1 MKLQI
6 ERLVRMVKKVSIFGL
21 EGLPMIKA
29 GDDLASLIVS
39 AAKNNR
45 VEIEDEDVV
54 VVAQKVISKAEGRVV
69 QLDKV
74 TPSERALEIAKK
86 TRRNPRL
93 VELVLRESKR
103 FLKASRQ
110 ILIVEDQRDI
120 VSINAGIDKS
130 NVEGANSYALLPLDP
145 DESARRLRSR
155 IMKLTGKK
163 VGVIISDTYSR
174 AFRRGQVNFVI
185 GLAGIAPFFD
195 YRGTKDLFGYVLQ
208 VKFSAVADELA
219 SATELV
225 MGQGKE
231 AVPVAIVKGLNRITF
246 SEESTFKDLVI
257 SEKEDL
263 FRNVW

>member
-1 MKLQI
+1 
-6 ERLVRMVKKVSIFGL
+6 MVKKVSILGL
-21 EGLPMIKA
+21 EGLPLIKS

-39 AAKNNR
+39 KAKTND
-45 VEIEDEDVV
+45 VEIEDGDII
-54 VVAQKVISKAEGRVV
+54 VVAQKVVSKAEGRTI
-69 QLDKV
+69 QLDEV
-74 TPSERALEIAKK
+74 TPSEKALEIAKK
-86 TRRNPRL
+86 TGRNPKL
-93 VELVLRESKR
+93 VELVMRESKR

-130 NVEGANSYALLPLDP
+130 NVEGANRYTLLPVDP

-174 AFRRGQVNFVI
+174 AFRRGQVNFAI
-185 GLAGIAPFFD
+185 GLAGIDPFYD
-195 YRGTKDLFGYVLQ
+195 YRGTEDLFGYVLQ
-208 VKFSAVADELA
+208 VKFSAIADELA

-231 AVPVAIVKGLNRITF
+231 AIPVAVVKGLNRIVF
-246 SEESTFKDLVI
+246 SEDASSRELVI
-257 SEKEDL
+257 GEKEDL
-263 FRNVW
+263 FKNVW

>member
-1 MKLQI
+1 
-6 ERLVRMVKKVSIFGL
+6 MVKKVSIFGL
-21 EGLPMIKA
+21 EGLPLIKS

-39 AAKNNR
+39 EAKTND
-45 VEIEDEDVV
+45 VAIEDGDIIVI
-54 VVAQKVISKAEGRVV
+54 AQKVVSKAEGRII
-69 QLDKV
+69 QLDEV
-74 TPSERALEIAKK
+74 TPSEKALEIAKK
-86 TRRNPRL
+86 TGRNPKL
-93 VELVLRESKR
+93 VELVMRESKR

-130 NVEGANSYALLPLDP
+130 NVEGANRYALLPVDP

-174 AFRRGQVNFVI
+174 AFRRGQVNFAI
-185 GLAGIAPFFD
+185 GLAGIDPFYD
-195 YRGTKDLFGYVLQ
+195 YRGMEDLFGYVLQ

-231 AVPVAIVKGLNRITF
+231 AIPVAVVKGLNRIVF
-246 SEESTFKDLVI
+246 SEDASSRELVI

-263 FRNVW
+263 FKNVW